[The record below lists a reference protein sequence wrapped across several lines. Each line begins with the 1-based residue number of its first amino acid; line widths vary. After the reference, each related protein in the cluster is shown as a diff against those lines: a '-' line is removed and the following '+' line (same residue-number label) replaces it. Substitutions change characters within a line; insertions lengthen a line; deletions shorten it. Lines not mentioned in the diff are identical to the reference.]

1 MIQRATGA
9 AGFVPGIRVRS
20 SDSSVLTSL
29 AAAGAGVA
37 LVPRLALPEANA
49 PLSLHPL
56 MQPVTRT
63 IHTASR
69 TGTTG
74 RPGLRHLLDVLK
86 ETAAASLTA
95 PS

>member
-1 MIQRATGA
+1 
-9 AGFVPGIRVRS
+9 
-20 SDSSVLTSL
+20 
-29 AAAGAGVA
+29 
-37 LVPRLALPEANA
+37 
-49 PLSLHPL
+49 

>member
-1 MIQRATGA
+1 M
-9 AGFVPGIRVRS
+9 
-20 SDSSVLTSL
+20 LTSL

-37 LVPRLALPEANA
+37 LVPRLALHEANA

-63 IHTASR
+63 IDTASR

-95 PS
+95 PA